1 MSENSKDA
9 LSALLH
15 VAAKAIAYR
24 RLVDQYGQNSPI
36 AVSYLGDLI
45 AASRQYDLDYNGEE
59 AQVSPGKPF
68 LRLVKSADPDST
80 A

>member
-9 LSALLH
+9 LSALMH

-24 RLVDQYGQNSPI
+24 RLVDQYGQKSPI

-45 AASRQYDLDYNGEE
+45 AEARQYDLQYNGEE
-59 AQVSPGKPF
+59 AQVTPNKPF
-68 LRLVKSADPDST
+68 LRLVKNPEPDSEL
-80 A
+80 